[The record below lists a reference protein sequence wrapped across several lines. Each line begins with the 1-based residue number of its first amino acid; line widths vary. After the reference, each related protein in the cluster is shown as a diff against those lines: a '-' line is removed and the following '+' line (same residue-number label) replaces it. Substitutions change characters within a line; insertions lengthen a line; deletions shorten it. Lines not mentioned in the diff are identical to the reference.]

1 MKIYAVVSTSP
12 SWMNG
17 GYGVSLLA
25 AEHRDLLV
33 PFEEFSKRPS
43 QQLRPEGMPTPAT
56 YTPRV
61 GTENLEAAFA
71 ALAASDRIRED

>member
-25 AEHRDLLV
+25 AEHVDLLV
-33 PFEEFSKRPS
+33 PFEEFSKKPN
-43 QQLRPEGMPTPAT
+43 QQVRPEGMPTPAT
-56 YTPRV
+56 YVPKLK
-61 GTENLEAAFA
+61 E
-71 ALAASDRIRED
+71 EDSS